1 MWSVLGEAVSRL
13 IVTDYETTG
22 LDPRAGAEPIELAV
36 VVLDDS
42 FRELASAEWLIL
54 PSGLEHWDPEALA
67 MHSAD
72 RPGLPGGLA
81 GLCRRWGKPRDVVAA
96 ELFPWLF
103 LFVEHGPLHLVGNSV
118 HFDRGFLDV
127 YFPSVAKMFHHR
139 HLDVSSIRML
149 AERVTTARPLQGDK
163 PHRAM
168 ADVRR
173 SIAELKYW
181 TRALKD
187 AQIPDSWGAQ

>member
-1 MWSVLGEAVSRL
+1 MTRL
-13 IVTDYETTG
+13 IALDFETTG
-22 LDPRAGAEPIELAV
+22 LDPHAGAGPIELAV

-42 FRELASAEWLIL
+42 FRELASAEWLVK
-54 PSGLEHWDPEALA
+54 PEFPRWDPEALK
-67 MHSAD
+67 MHQES
-72 RPGLPGGLA
+72 GLA
-81 GLCRRWGKPRDVVAA
+81 ALAARRGVSDDEVDEALLA
-96 ELFPWLF
+96 F
-103 LFVEHGPLHLVGNSV
+103 LLPFCERGPLHLLGNSV

-127 YFPSVAKMFHHR
+127 YFPAVARLFHHR

-149 AERVTTARPLQGDK
+149 AERLTTAPQLSGDK

-173 SIAELKYW
+173 SIAELKHW

-187 AQIPDSWGAQ
+187 AQIPDSWGSS